1 MCCALP
7 RAQRRVFGGCGF
19 CPCLPGAGAGPGAA
33 AGAAAGIGRWW
44 LDEGVLWVE
53 RRGGGTAGGGFE
65 AERRAWA
72 GTGGARF
79 EVVAELRRSPGPA
92 RGVDGVVGVGVV
104 GAVCVDV
111 GRTSTP
117 SGMALRSLLVP
128 AECCSS
134 PSTARRR
141 PLQRR
146 AFGGSGLILGG
157 RRMGASA
164 TRSVVERLSLRLGVM
179 MPGFSRC
186 EATAWT
192 LREDADA
199 GSSMPSLWAALIL
212 RRKSGASDDPRE
224 SIESM
229 RVGDDVSG
237 ESGIVLPRDNVRA
250 ASSDSPMSIGD
261 SCWTF

>member
-1 MCCALP
+1 M
-7 RAQRRVFGGCGF
+7 
-19 CPCLPGAGAGPGAA
+19 
-33 AGAAAGIGRWW
+33 
-44 LDEGVLWVE
+44 
-53 RRGGGTAGGGFE
+53 
-65 AERRAWA
+65 
-72 GTGGARF
+72 
-79 EVVAELRRSPGPA
+79 
-92 RGVDGVVGVGVV
+92 GVGVV
-104 GAVCVDV
+104 GAVWVAL
-111 GRTSTP
+111 GLTSTP
-117 SGMALRSLLVP
+117 SGMVLRSLLVP

-134 PSTARRR
+134 SSTARRR
-141 PLQRR
+141 PRQRR

-157 RRMGASA
+157 RRMGASV

-229 RVGDDVSG
+229 RVGDDVLG
-237 ESGIVLPRDNVRA
+237 ESGIVLPRDNVRDT
-250 ASSDSPMSIGD
+250 SSDSPISIGD
-261 SCWTF
+261 SCWTFSSRTVSIVAVTAWTGVSCAGARSGCCRSRSQSTVAQRATRRRVVSSTSSKWRIFSCSASFP